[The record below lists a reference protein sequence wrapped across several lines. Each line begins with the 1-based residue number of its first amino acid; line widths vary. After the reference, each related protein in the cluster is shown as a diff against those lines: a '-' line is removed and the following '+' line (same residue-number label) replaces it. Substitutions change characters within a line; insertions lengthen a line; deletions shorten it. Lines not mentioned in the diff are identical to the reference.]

1 MIRRLGTTALV
12 VAVIA
17 VIVVVAVIPLFLVY
31 RSRCAEGGETV
42 TRYDFVLPWNE
53 PPAGCA
59 ESDRGIDIVADE
71 LSL

>member
-1 MIRRLGTTALV
+1 MLRRLGTSALV
-12 VAVIA
+12 LAVIA
-17 VIVVVAVIPLFLVY
+17 VIVLVAAIPLFLVY
-31 RSRCAEGGETV
+31 RSSCQEGGGTV

-59 ESDRGIDIVADE
+59 ESERGIDIVADE